1 MHFKKYSDYLNEKKD
16 KDSKDIEEVEIP
28 KPDLDPEIALACPK
42 CGSSSLPCKCFTED
56 YYNAKLGQ
64 QTPRPGKTVKNIK
77 KKENE

>member
-1 MHFKKYSDYLNEKKD
+1 MHFKKYSDYLLEKK

-28 KPDLDPEIALACPK
+28 KPEADSEIPLTCPK
-42 CGSSSLPCKCFTED
+42 CGSTSLPCKCYTED

-64 QTPRPGKTVKNIK
+64 QTPRPGKTHKPK